1 MSDPDMSSKPAV
13 ALEVDGDV
21 LRASIDRPQ
30 TRNAIDLEVLA
41 GLERM
46 LDAAQQAGVKVLVLR
61 GAGGTFC
68 SGANLAALPGLIDDP
83 SEMRA
88 FVERLGRVLTRL
100 ERAPWVNLAVIEGYA
115 VAGGCELLLACDIV
129 LASTE
134 ARIGDRH
141 VEYGLVPG
149 GGSSVRLPRTVSP
162 LLARY
167 LLFTGELISGAQA
180 AESGLATLAVAPA
193 SLEQELERI
202 LARLRS
208 RGLETLRAV
217 KAMLA
222 DERAA
227 EMEPRLQREL
237 DLFLEHLC
245 GPDAQAGLAAFR
257 ARVTPRFESSQATSA
272 G

>member
-1 MSDPDMSSKPAV
+1 MSDGPAV
-13 ALEVDGDV
+13 SLQVDGDV
-21 LRASIDRPQ
+21 LRASIDRPH
-30 TRNAIDLEVLA
+30 TRNAIDLDVLA

-46 LDAAQQAGVKVLVLR
+46 LDMAQQEGVKVLVLR

-68 SGANLAALPGLIDDP
+68 SGANLSALPDLIDD
-83 SEMRA
+83 SSKMRA
-88 FVERLGRVLTRL
+88 FVEHLGSVLTRL

-149 GGSSVRLPRTVSP
+149 AGGSVRLPQTVSP
-162 LLARY
+162 LFARY
-167 LLFTGELISGAQA
+167 LLFTGELVSGAQA
-180 AESGLATLAVAPA
+180 AESGLATLAVPPER
-193 SLEQELERI
+193 LEQELDRV
-202 LARLRS
+202 LARLCS
-208 RGLETLRAV
+208 RGLETLRTV

-222 DERAA
+222 DEHGA
-227 EMEPRLQREL
+227 EVESRLRREL
-237 DLFLEHLC
+237 DLFLRHIS
-245 GPDAQAGLAAFR
+245 GPDAQAGLTAFR
-257 ARVTPRFESSQATSA
+257 TRATPRFGDSQAAAA